1 MTGPGSNKSQSSI
14 QVTIERV
21 VYFRHFSM
29 SFQPPDPLTYV
40 LFGFGDEAHMTNC
53 QTKEPDFDHIVSLAE
68 APDWLPLHQLESG
81 VHVTIDGKQDLIPCS
96 NPLPKP
102 SSGDPTPECNVRY
115 RGEGDGVT
123 NQD

>member
-1 MTGPGSNKSQSSI
+1 
-14 QVTIERV
+14 VTIERV

-68 APDWLPLHQLESG
+68 APDWLPPFYEP
-81 VHVTIDGKQDLIPCS
+81 DLDSETDSPFALLTSLFVAAI
-96 NPLPKP
+96 
-102 SSGDPTPECNVRY
+102 G
-115 RGEGDGVT
+115 
-123 NQD
+123 

>member
-1 MTGPGSNKSQSSI
+1 VSFISVI
-14 QVTIERV
+14 
-21 VYFRHFSM
+21 FSM